1 LSLKTSGVETIWDV
15 KDNFEIYFRTHCES
29 DQGGSGYNAYE
40 GFSLGCDTDGH
51 DSFSTGFPSVS
62 WQMPR

>member
-1 LSLKTSGVETIWDV
+1 MTFEPEDIWRRDIWDA

-29 DQGGSGYNAYE
+29 DQGGSGFNAYE

-51 DSFSTGFPSVS
+51 D
-62 WQMPR
+62 